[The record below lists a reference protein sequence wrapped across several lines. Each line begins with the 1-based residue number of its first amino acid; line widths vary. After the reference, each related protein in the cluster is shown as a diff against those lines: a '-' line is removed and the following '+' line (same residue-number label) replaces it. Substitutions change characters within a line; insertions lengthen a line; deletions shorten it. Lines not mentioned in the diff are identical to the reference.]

1 MRRTLLLTVV
11 GLGMWAQGA
20 DFYLKSGASDWTV
33 AASYCTDAARTQ
45 EATAVP
51 GSADTVFV
59 PEETFALSDASASF
73 AVFANVMRIAPEG
86 TNSVIALTVDGG
98 TADEP
103 RVLNTTIYH
112 ALNVNADRTVGTVVK
127 KGAGFLY
134 LAAKDTAKNPKIGHT
149 EYGVNFDVR
158 EGTLRFAQDEVNN
171 TYYGFLKVASGA
183 AVWFAQS
190 ANNATQ
196 SYFDYIMAEEGSLLT
211 NATTRAAGHVFGVTA
226 GVSYDVESY
235 IKGAIGGG
243 ARIWTTGSIRLE
255 TTANS
260 CAGAVTTQDN
270 LGKGYDPAPGQNR
283 GVVLVKKF
291 GNLGSTD
298 SSLGTGYNAILCYG
312 NGGGGFRYIGD
323 GGETTS
329 RNFDHYS
336 QAYRGTASAHPAFL
350 DAGPNG
356 GVTFTGAIRAYRE
369 SAWPHGT
376 YRLWFMGDNANECVY
391 SGAYYAQATN
401 DGYCST
407 HVTKKGSGRWR
418 FAHNSQRNLMGAF
431 SIQEGELAFD
441 SIAEKGGMCA
451 LGLATILTSDDS
463 RTCQTGETVDWAYA
477 LGDPNGVA
485 YPTFNYTGNAA
496 AICTTRPLAL
506 VGAGGTLRA
515 SAGRLTFGGVSAR
528 DADTSP
534 TLTLDG
540 TGTGN
545 ELQEVSDGATGA
557 TVNLAKTG
565 SGTWT
570 LGGDLTF
577 SGKVD
582 VRQGTLTVDVAKP
595 YVWPTNTFTWFRLS
609 LAQIGADSKPSSSMT
624 VRQIG
629 LYDKD
634 GVRQNAGLTQPVE
647 TTVGWQVVQAQTLE
661 PGQVW
666 FDNSVAGRQVHLGYA
681 AGLAASF
688 READG
693 YNGDYGKTALQ
704 IKNRAGSTLTPTGSD
719 PATWIPIVM
728 RLPEGSN
735 PITHFDIQ
743 GFSDTID
750 SYPTRFKLEGSSDG
764 RSWHVLWN
772 NVEGP
777 SLTPPITTF
786 NSWVSDGASASNSS
800 HARPYGKGLKTTAT
814 EGASYTCFN
823 WYRLSFAQMGY
834 EGTAS
839 KINIRQIG
847 LYNSAG
853 ERLNEGLTDAESLP
867 KGDVQTIRGAVPAEG
882 QVGFDVSAAGYK
894 VKFDSDFG
902 LAGAFDGT
910 YNGNTGGLCGF
921 EWYASDGTTL
931 KPNPQVRT
939 TWVPIVMHLAGEAQP
954 VTHFDV
960 QYYNNTPAELPTR
973 LMLEGSLDGRH
984 WTTVYDN
991 ATQDEA
997 LTTPISTYNCWIS
1010 DGVAASNTSHE
1021 RPLGK
1026 GLAVSRS
1033 YPADPEPKD
1042 QFAHVESVSVA
1053 AGATLAA
1060 GTTSTANA
1068 TLPLAGLTVDA
1079 AGAGTLQG
1087 FAFAK
1092 NGTLD
1097 VRNLPAGG
1105 MALPGTYLNCEGL
1118 ENLANWQISRDGLVS
1133 SRLHASVRNGVIYVT
1148 TPGLTLNIR

>member
-1 MRRTLLLTVV
+1 MRKTLLLMVV
-11 GLGMWAQGA
+11 GLDMWAQGA
-20 DFYLKSGASDWTV
+20 DFYLKSGASDWTS

-59 PEETFALSDASASF
+59 PEETFALSDESDSF
-73 AVFANVMRIAPEG
+73 AVFANVKRIAPEG
-86 TNSVIALTVDGG
+86 TNSVIELTVNGG

-112 ALNVNADRTVGTVVK
+112 ALTVNADRTVGTVVK

-134 LAAKDTAKNPKIGHT
+134 LAAKNSANNPKIGHT

-158 EGTLRFAQDEVNN
+158 EGTLRFAKDEVNN

-183 AVWFAQS
+183 AVWFPQS
-190 ANNATQ
+190 ENNASQ
-196 SYFDYIMAEEGSLLT
+196 AYFDYILAEEGSLLT
-211 NATTRAAGHVFGVTA
+211 NATARSSGHVFGVTA
-226 GVSYDVESY
+226 GASYDVESY

-243 ARIWTTGSIRLE
+243 ARIWTTGTIRLE
-255 TTANS
+255 MTANTCS
-260 CAGAVTTQDN
+260 GSVTVQEN
-270 LGKGYDPAPGQNR
+270 LSQGYAPAPGQNR
-283 GVVLVKKF
+283 GVILVKKF
-291 GNLGSTD
+291 GNPGATD
-298 SSLGTGYNAILCYG
+298 SSLGTGNAAILCYG
-312 NGGGGFRYIGD
+312 NGGGGFRYIGE

-329 RNFDHYS
+329 RNFDIFS
-336 QAYRGTASAHPAFL
+336 QAFRSTASSHPAFL

-356 GVTFTGAIRAYRE
+356 GVTFTGAIRAYRD
-369 SAWPHGT
+369 SSWPYGT
-376 YRLWFMGDNANECVY
+376 YRLWLMGDNANECVY
-391 SGAYYAQATN
+391 GGSYYPQASN
-401 DGYCST
+401 GVYCST

-418 FAHNSQRNLMGAF
+418 LANNSQRNLMGAF

-451 LGLATILTSDDS
+451 LGLATILTPDDS
-463 RTCQTGETVDWAYA
+463 RTFLTGETVDWAYA
-477 LGDPNGVA
+477 LGDPAGVS
-485 YPTFNYTGNAA
+485 YPSFTYTGNAIA
-496 AICTTRPLAL
+496 TCTTRPLAL

-515 SAGRLTFGGVSAR
+515 SAGQLTFGGVSAR
-528 DADTSP
+528 DAGTSP

-540 TGTGN
+540 TGTEN

-557 TVNLAKTG
+557 KVNLAKTG
-565 SGTWT
+565 AGIWT
-570 LGGDLTF
+570 LGGNLTF
-577 SGKVD
+577 SGKID
-582 VRQGTLTVDVAKP
+582 VRQGTLAVDVPKP
-595 YVWPTNTFTWFRLS
+595 HVWPTNTFTWFRLS
-609 LAQIGADSKPSSSMT
+609 FAQIGEDANPRYSMT

-634 GVRQNAGLTQPVE
+634 GVRQNVGLTQPVA
-647 TTVGWQVVQAQTLE
+647 TSAGWQVVQAQTLA

-666 FDNSVAGRQVHLGYA
+666 FDNSVAGRQVSLGVA
-681 AGLAASF
+681 AGLAESF

-704 IKNRAGSTLTPTGSD
+704 IKNRAGNTLTPTGSD

-743 GFSDTID
+743 GFSNTID

-764 RSWHVLWN
+764 RSWHALWS

-777 SLTPPITTF
+777 SLTPPIKAY
-786 NSWVSDGASASNSS
+786 NSWVSDGVSVSNAS
-800 HARPYGKGLKTTAT
+800 HPRPYGKGFNTAAT
-814 EGASYTCFN
+814 EGESYTCFN
-823 WYRLSFAQMGY
+823 WYRLSFAQLGY
-834 EGTAS
+834 TGDAS

-853 ERLNEGLTDAESLP
+853 ERLNEGLTDAESLSSSSTL
-867 KGDVQTIRGAVPAEG
+867 TIQGAIPAEG
-882 QVGFDVSAAGYK
+882 QVGFDASVAGYK
-894 VKFDSDFG
+894 VKFGNTLG
-902 LAGAFDGT
+902 LASAFDGV
-910 YNGNTGGLCGF
+910 YNGNTGGLCNF
-921 EWYASDGTTL
+921 DWFAPDGSAL
-931 KPNPQVRT
+931 KPNPQDRT

-960 QYYNNTPAELPTR
+960 QYYNNTAVQLPTR
-973 LMLEGSLDGRH
+973 LKLEGSLDGRH

-991 ATQDEA
+991 ATQGEA
-997 LTTPISTYNCWIS
+997 LTTEIPNFNCWVS
-1010 DGVAASNTSHE
+1010 DGVNASNASHE
-1021 RPLGK
+1021 RPIGK

-1053 AGATLAA
+1053 AGATL
-1060 GTTSTANA
+1060 TSNA

-1087 FAFAK
+1087 FTFAA

-1118 ENLANWQISRDGLVS
+1118 ENLANWQVSRDGTVS
-1133 SRLHASVRNGVIYVT
+1133 SRLHAYVRNGVIYVT